1 MALLSALNRLGLT
14 GGRCALCANQVAQ
27 STLCPECLHDLRP
40 RTGGFCPECGSLT
53 ANEDEPPTTCAMC
66 RIKPPRWTRLHFHG
80 AYEGRLR
87 DMILRFKFA
96 RGIELTRLFADML
109 TKAYEQSGGLADVV
123 VPVPLHG
130 SRLRWRG
137 FNQSL
142 MLAGDVGKRLGLP
155 VAREGLARTR
165 RTRPQTELA
174 PRDRR
179 ENIRGAFSMDNGLK
193 GKRVLL
199 VDDVLTTGATLDEC
213 SRTLRRY
220 GATGVEVMV
229 VAVAHPD
236 GRDRKK

>member
-1 MALLSALNRLGLT
+1 M
-14 GGRCALCANQVAQ
+14 
-27 STLCPECLHDLRP
+27 
-40 RTGGFCPECGSLT
+40 
-53 ANEDEPPTTCAMC
+53 
-66 RIKPPRWTRLHFHG
+66 
-80 AYEGRLR
+80 
-87 DMILRFKFA
+87 
-96 RGIELTRLFADML
+96 
-109 TKAYEQSGGLADVV
+109 